1 MPTPTLHDP
10 ELCQALLRRLEDT
23 LDRPMRFMEVCGTH
37 TVSIFRGGLRTLLP
51 EQVTHLTGPGCPVC
65 VTHDREVA
73 AFLKL
78 AEQPNVIIA
87 TFGDLLRVLASLA
100 PAEREPGEVAP
111 LSVPQHGSGEDLPPL
126 CCFDLGC
133 CDEDGRPLP
142 LVLDPAARGMGAHAG
157 DVLAVWGPDAHCLPL
172 AELLGSLAPLGMTFA
187 LPEAA
192 LEACLSLEQ
201 LGGHLYGLPALTAL
215 TALPETVH
223 RACGR
228 LDGILLCA
236 PADRALAADEMEA
249 LCRSAKAC
257 GVRYVYALR
266 WLHAG
271 DAAHAAPWQEA
282 GEAAARELGLPWRVV
297 CVDDGGRPPIPANWA
312 TCWPVP

>member
-1 MPTPTLHDP
+1 M
-10 ELCQALLRRLEDT
+10 
-23 LDRPMRFMEVCGTH
+23 
-37 TVSIFRGGLRTLLP
+37 
-51 EQVTHLTGPGCPVC
+51 
-65 VTHDREVA
+65 
-73 AFLKL
+73 
-78 AEQPNVIIA
+78 
-87 TFGDLLRVLASLA
+87 
-100 PAEREPGEVAP
+100 
-111 LSVPQHGSGEDLPPL
+111 
-126 CCFDLGC
+126 
-133 CDEDGRPLP
+133 
-142 LVLDPAARGMGAHAG
+142 
-157 DVLAVWGPDAHCLPL
+157 
-172 AELLGSLAPLGMTFA
+172 LGMTFA

-266 WLHAG
+266 RLHAG
-271 DAAHAAPWQEA
+271 DAAHAGAV
-282 GEAAARELGLPWRVV
+282 AAMALPPQMEEPTPMRVEMLLSM
-297 CVDDGGRPPIPANWA
+297 CRAL
-312 TCWPVP
+312 